1 MSPRLKCSP
10 SQKRRSKNELL
21 RCSGSYN
28 LRRMILLFTISGKHI
43 EITGA
48 IKAHAQEKTSK
59 LPKYYNSIN
68 QVEVIVDGQGGNM
81 SVEIIARAEH
91 SKVFVGTETGE
102 DTYRCI
108 DMAVHKLER
117 QLRRTKSK
125 ERDNKH
131 SGGHPASHSEGAE
144 LT

>member
-1 MSPRLKCSP
+1 M
-10 SQKRRSKNELL
+10 
-21 RCSGSYN
+21 
-28 LRRMILLFTISGKHI
+28 LFTISGKHV
-43 EITGA
+43 EITEA
-48 IKAHAQEKTSK
+48 IRMHAEEKTSK

-68 QVEVIVDGQGGNM
+68 QIEVIIDGNQGGSNT

-102 DTYRCI
+102 DAYRCI

-117 QLRRTKSK
+117 QLRRAKSK

-131 SGGHPASHSEGAE
+131 KGGAE
-144 LT
+144 VTELT

>member
-1 MSPRLKCSP
+1 M
-10 SQKRRSKNELL
+10 
-21 RCSGSYN
+21 
-28 LRRMILLFTISGKHI
+28 LFTISGKHI
-43 EITGA
+43 EITEA
-48 IKAHAQEKTSK
+48 IKKHAEEKASK

-68 QVEVIVDGQGGNM
+68 QVEVIIDGNQGGNT

-91 SKVFVGTETGE
+91 SKVFVGTETGQ
-102 DTYRCI
+102 DAYRCI

-131 SGGHPASHSEGAE
+131 TGNAE
-144 LT
+144 LV